1 MLLDSPDKISAL
13 MRGAGYSDI
22 QIQSKQ
28 MGYYLKNS
36 QEWRD
41 VLWNSGYRGL
51 FSQLSEEDLKQFMHE
66 HLKEVD
72 SVADKNG
79 IWLEVEVL
87 LATSVVRKE

>member
-1 MLLDSPDKISAL
+1 MKS
-13 MRGAGYSDI
+13 AGYVDI

-36 QEWRD
+36 LEWRD

-51 FSQLSEEDLKQFMHE
+51 LSRLSGEDLKRFMNE
-66 HLKEVD
+66 HLKEVKG
-72 SVADKNG
+72 VANANG

-87 LATSVVRKE
+87 LATADC